1 MAKTLTHLSLEAGKG
16 SGLSVRMRY
25 FFHIVDKYGVS
36 PDRSGS
42 EHADDVAA
50 LLHAERIAAEL
61 AKTGEFF
68 GPSFVLVGGV
78 AVPGIDVQSR
88 RSTASSSTEA
98 VRPGTDMPISCLR
111 PLQRIPDLRT

>member
-1 MAKTLTHLSLEAGKG
+1 
-16 SGLSVRMRY
+16 MRY
-25 FFHIVDKYGVS
+25 FFHIVDKYGLS

-42 EHADDVAA
+42 EHADRDAA

-78 AVPGIDVQSR
+78 AVAEIDV
-88 RSTASSSTEA
+88 RSQQRKATSVADALQPET
-98 VRPGTDMPISCLR
+98 GKPISC
-111 PLQRIPDLRT
+111 PCSLQRIPDLRA